1 MTDNGIPADPPPTPE
16 LFRRSLVARLR
27 NYFFTGLVIA
37 APLVLTVYITWSLI
51 QWIDSWVKPAIPPA
65 YNPDNFLPFPVPGF
79 GLVVALVAL
88 TLLGFLTAN
97 LVGRAVV
104 SFGEDI
110 LGRMP
115 IVRVLYR
122 GLKQL
127 FETVL
132 SNRARSFQSVGL
144 LEFPSKGTWALVFV
158 ATPTR
163 GEIAQKLAP
172 EGEEMLTVFIPPTPA
187 PTAGFLLFVKARDV
201 VPLDMSVEDAL
212 KVVLSAGLVTP
223 DYPPRVADSAALADA
238 DGRRAGAS

>member
-1 MTDNGIPADPPPTPE
+1 M
-16 LFRRSLVARLR
+16 ARLR

-37 APLVLTVYITWSLI
+37 APLVLTIYITWSLI

-65 YNPDNFLPFPVPGF
+65 YNPDNFLSFRVPGF

-104 SFGEDI
+104 SFGEDL

-132 SNRARSFQSVGL
+132 SNRTRSFQSVGL
-144 LEFPSKGTWALVFV
+144 LEFPNKGMWVMVFV
-158 ATPTR
+158 ATQTR
-163 GEIAQKLAP
+163 GEIAQRLSP
-172 EGEEMLTVFIPPTPA
+172 EGDEMLTVFIPPTPA

-201 VPLDMSVEDAL
+201 IPLDMSVEDAL
-212 KVVLSAGLVTP
+212 KLVLSAGLVTP
-223 DYPPRVADSAALADA
+223 DYPRPLADSAAPADTEQA
-238 DGRRAGAS
+238 GSAPRRQI